1 MNTAPWIPS
10 SPDELLSIARQLER
24 FWIDLERR
32 GYAKPSL
39 AEELALLER
48 HYGAVESGD

>member
-1 MNTAPWIPS
+1 MSASWIPS
-10 SPDELLSIARQLER
+10 SPDELLDAATQLER
-24 FWIDLERR
+24 FWADAERR

-39 AEELALLER
+39 ADELAVLEQ